1 MSTTDYSCMFLID
14 SKLYNKK
21 ILQPDSDTSLNN
33 HYQTHSVFQGDP
45 NPIIQNP
52 IMSQPQIIIKNDLKQ
67 KKANENINKADL
79 LKNISTPSEKIETN
93 DEDSDMIDLTDK
105 SNTNICFN
113 CSEREKNTE
122 DKNNANIMIDKEE
135 IPQQLSENTNSDKL
149 MKDLKTNKEHHKDQI
164 MEHIEKSTI
173 ESDEENDEQEWIELK
188 ERLRRLREDYPDVDI
203 NAHKQSKVRGD
214 KAEPN
219 AVQLTA
225 KEENSEANAD
235 QVRKTKKRK
244 VSKNAEKDSISS
256 PSVFNNKNIA
266 QVIPSSVQINTS
278 GKRLKSTHSKTRPK
292 LNHSERKPE
301 LQSDIKNIVFLCG
314 ICNQK
319 FVRLKS
325 LERHMKNIH
334 SDYNYK
340 YNQENKRKRNDP
352 YLTDKK
358 FIHDGRVKRKNRT
371 KDAGHYEKR
380 QKLPPQ
386 KQVIYQNYFE

>member
-1 MSTTDYSCMFLID
+1 MSRTDYSCMFLID

-21 ILQPDSDTSLNN
+21 ILLPDSDTSLN
-33 HYQTHSVFQGDP
+33 THHQPGTVFQGDP
-45 NPIIQNP
+45 NPIIRNP

-67 KKANENINKADL
+67 KKANRNVDKADL
-79 LKNISTPSEKIETN
+79 LKNISTQSEKMRTD

-105 SNTNICFN
+105 SNADICFN
-113 CSEREKNTE
+113 CSKKEKNTE
-122 DKNNANIMIDKEE
+122 DQYEANVSTDKEG
-135 IPQQLSENTNSDKL
+135 IPQQLSVNTNSDEH
-149 MKDLKTNKEHHKDQI
+149 MKDLNLNKEQHNDQI
-164 MEHIEKSTI
+164 MEDIEKTVI

-203 NAHKQSKVRGD
+203 DVHKQSKVRED

-219 AVQLTA
+219 AELSTA
-225 KEENSEANAD
+225 REENSEAN
-235 QVRKTKKRK
+235 RKQAQKAKKRK
-244 VSKNAEKDSISS
+244 VQQIAEKDSTSS
-256 PSVFNNKNIA
+256 SSVSNNKNMSHLT
-266 QVIPSSVQINTS
+266 PSSVQINTS
-278 GKRLKSTHSKTRPK
+278 RQKHSKTRPK

-301 LQSDIKNIVFLCG
+301 LQSDIKKIVYLCG
-314 ICNQK
+314 ICNHK
-319 FVRLKS
+319 FARLKS

-334 SDYNYK
+334 SDYDYK

-358 FIHDGRVKRKNRT
+358 FIHDGRVKRKNRA